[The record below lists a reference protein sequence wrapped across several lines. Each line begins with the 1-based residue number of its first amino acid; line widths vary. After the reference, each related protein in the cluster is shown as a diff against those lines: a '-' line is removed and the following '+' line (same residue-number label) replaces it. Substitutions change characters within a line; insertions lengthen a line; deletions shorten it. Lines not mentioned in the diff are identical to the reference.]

1 MTARKTK
8 IPAITDIKAVQRWE
22 IQRDEN
28 GLEGY
33 VMAGW
38 HLQIQRGTDE
48 WEQVDVEN
56 IISQEPPKET
66 VEQNN

>member
-1 MTARKTK
+1 MTARKPK

-48 WEQVDVEN
+48 WEQVEVEN
-56 IISQEPPKET
+56 IVSQNPAKGIG
-66 VEQNN
+66 EQDG

>member
-1 MTARKTK
+1 MTARKPK

-38 HLQIQRGTDE
+38 RLHIQRGTDE
-48 WEQVDVEN
+48 WQEVAIEN
-56 IISQEPPKET
+56 IVPEDQVLGNQKEYG
-66 VEQNN
+66 